1 MILLCFLIFSED
13 LHALQGLL
21 LYYFLTF
28 MIIAVAA
35 ATVLQLF
42 SFLLHF
48 NNILVQTMLISKASR
63 TLFRR
68 KASNNNRLRRNM
80 LRLSHELVLL

>member
-1 MILLCFLIFSED
+1 MILLRFLIFSEN

-21 LYYFLTF
+21 LHYFLTF

-42 SFLLHF
+42 SFLFSIQYTENLF
-48 NNILVQTMLISKASR
+48 IS
-63 TLFRR
+63 
-68 KASNNNRLRRNM
+68 LR
-80 LRLSHELVLL
+80 

>member
-1 MILLCFLIFSED
+1 MILLRFLIFSEN

-42 SFLLHF
+42 SFLF
-48 NNILVQTMLISKASR
+48 SIQYTGSPFI
-63 TLFRR
+63 
-68 KASNNNRLRRNM
+68 
-80 LRLSHELVLL
+80 